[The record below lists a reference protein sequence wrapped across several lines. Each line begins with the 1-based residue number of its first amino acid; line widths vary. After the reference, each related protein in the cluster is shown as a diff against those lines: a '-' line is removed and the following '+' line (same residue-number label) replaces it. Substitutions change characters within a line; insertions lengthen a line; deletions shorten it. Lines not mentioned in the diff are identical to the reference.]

1 MFGSLTATDY
11 IAIRLSYAL
20 KNFTYNYDSFCELLR
35 EKGFEPFIPRK
46 RTMCEVFETVTA
58 RLKGDYKVE
67 DALYKVVMID
77 ASANGS
83 DIIER
88 VILAAAVNR
97 RQQKVTDGDK
107 VARLFY
113 NRTTDDYQFILSDS
127 VLAWDIADTQID
139 LKPCPG
145 FLKELLE
152 NVPAEMAEEA
162 KLASPGQIRGVF
174 NRIVASVG
182 IPVEDIKAAWT
193 IPKDKEHIGRGV
205 KDMAAEINKTLGE
218 KAIRIDLLPIVDD
231 AELKKELVEDAIVF
245 ATQEFE
251 ALLFREQERIE
262 ESPDPEETKKKAME
276 RFEKESVRIMGLIQ
290 EHKTALGDALAKI
303 EKAKEGFEENLKIFE
318 VAPSA

>member
-1 MFGSLTATDY
+1 MFGSLLATDY

-35 EKGFEPFIPRK
+35 EKGFEAFIPRK

-58 RLKGDYKVE
+58 RLKGDHKTE

-77 ASANGS
+77 ASANGG

-97 RQQKVTDGDK
+97 RQQRVTDGDK

-113 NRTTDDYQFILSDS
+113 NRTTDEYQFILSDS
-127 VLAWDIADTQID
+127 PLSWDMADAQKD
-139 LKPCPG
+139 LKPCPE
-145 FLKELLE
+145 FLRELLKK
-152 NVPAEMAEEA
+152 VPAEIEEEA

-174 NRIVASVG
+174 NRIIASVG

-193 IPKDKEHIGRGV
+193 IPKEKEYVGRGV
-205 KDMAAEINKTLGE
+205 KDMALEINRSIGD

-231 AELKKELVEDAIVF
+231 IELKEELMEDAIVF

-251 ALLFREQERIE
+251 SLLLKEQERIE
-262 ESPDPEETKKKAME
+262 ESTDPEETKKKAAE
-276 RFEKESVRIMGLIQ
+276 RFNKEAARIMGLIRG
-290 EHKTALGDALAKI
+290 HKAALGDALAKI
-303 EKAKEGFEENLKIFE
+303 EKAREGFEENLRIFE
-318 VAPSA
+318 ISRV